1 MRFVKLSSF
10 PILEQLRLEANVFR
24 KSHENWCIVSSNGT
38 IDPTIVV
45 GRFGE
50 VSKLVDMDASFKDNI
65 SVVRRASGGG
75 TVIVDRDTMF
85 VTLVCSSSFVKPL
98 AMTCWASK
106 LYTDVFR
113 DVTGFQ
119 MDGFFDHVK
128 DGKKFGGSAERRACN
143 RGFLHTSFLWD
154 YNPANMNYLKFPP
167 RVPAY
172 RLNRSHGD
180 FLCKM
185 KDFLPYRNFMLEE
198 LERSLGNYFVLQPST
213 LEDLQNIERDP
224 EDCTDIISL

>member
-1 MRFVKLSSF
+1 
-10 PILEQLRLEANVFR
+10 
-24 KSHENWCIVSSNGT
+24 
-38 IDPTIVV
+38 
-45 GRFGE
+45 
-50 VSKLVDMDASFKDNI
+50 MDASFKDNI

-119 MDGFFDHVK
+119 MDGFF
-128 DGKKFGGSAERRACN
+128 ERRACN

-172 RLNRSHGD
+172 RLRS
-180 FLCKM
+180 
-185 KDFLPYRNFMLEE
+185 
-198 LERSLGNYFVLQPST
+198 
-213 LEDLQNIERDP
+213 
-224 EDCTDIISL
+224 